1 MLLLVLTF
9 AFAILVFAYIFNR
22 FMGATDT
29 FDLASIMRE
38 MKFFSPKGE
47 DQPMKAKKAKGATMR

>member
-9 AFAILVFAYIFNR
+9 AFAIVVFAYIFSR

-38 MKFFSPKGE
+38 MKLFSPKGE
-47 DQPMKAKKAKGATMR
+47 DETMQDKKAKSATMR

>member
-1 MLLLVLTF
+1 MLLLVFTF
-9 AFAILVFAYIFNR
+9 AFAIVVFAYIFSR

-38 MKFFSPKGE
+38 MKLFSPKGE
-47 DQPMKAKKAKGATMR
+47 DETMQDKKAKSATMR

>member
-9 AFAILVFAYIFNR
+9 AFAIVVFAYIFSR

-38 MKFFSPKGE
+38 IKLFSTGHE
-47 DQPMKAKKAKGATMR
+47 VEGAKAKKAKGATMR

>member
-9 AFAILVFAYIFNR
+9 AFAIVVFAYIFSR
-22 FMGATDT
+22 FMGTTDT

-38 MKFFSPKGE
+38 MKLFSTEHEKGAK
-47 DQPMKAKKAKGATMR
+47 DKKAKGATMR

>member
-1 MLLLVLTF
+1 MLLLVFTF
-9 AFAILVFAYIFNR
+9 AFAIVVFAYIFSR

-47 DQPMKAKKAKGATMR
+47 DEDIKVKKAKGATMR